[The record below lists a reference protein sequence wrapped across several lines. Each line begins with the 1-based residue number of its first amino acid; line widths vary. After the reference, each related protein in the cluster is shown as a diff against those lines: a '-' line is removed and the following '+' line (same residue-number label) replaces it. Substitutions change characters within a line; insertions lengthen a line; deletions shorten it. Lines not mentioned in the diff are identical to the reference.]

1 MSKSKAAFQF
11 NAQEIGAQPVYLWTF
26 TFREAMDVVD
36 ARKAWHGFMVLLRRT
51 FPGIVGVRV
60 FEMHKTHGLH
70 VHMLTRRHLLVN
82 DVRAVLARQ
91 YNRKIGRIHV
101 VRADARAGEYLGK
114 YLSKSQRPECLKRVR
129 LWAVL
134 DKKSF
139 DHTRVKDVSCEST
152 FGTFWGACA
161 KAFGWTGN
169 SGFWHK
175 RGMVLHLMALA
186 VISGSPVGFYR
197 TESGELEPWAESP
210 RFSDYLSNTVS
221 RAYAS
226 LSA

>member
-1 MSKSKAAFQF
+1 
-11 NAQEIGAQPVYLWTF
+11 
-26 TFREAMDVVD
+26 MDVKD
-36 ARKAWHGFMVLLRRT
+36 ARQAWATFMKRLREK
-51 FPGIVGVRV
+51 FAGVVGVRV
-60 FEMHKTHGLH
+60 FEMHKSHGLH

-91 YNRKIGRIHV
+91 RNRKIGRIHV
-101 VRADARAGEYLGK
+101 VRADAKAGEYLGK
-114 YLSKSQRPECLKRVR
+114 YLSKSQRADCLKSVR

-139 DHTRVKDVSCEST
+139 EHTRVADVSCEST
-152 FGTFWGACA
+152 FGTFWAACS

-169 SGFWHK
+169 AGFWHK

-186 VISGSPVGFYR
+186 VISGAPVGFYR
-197 TESGELEPWAESP
+197 TQAGELEPWREGP
-210 RFSDYLSNTVS
+210 KFSDYLSNTVA